1 MLKDML
7 KEWLLTFLTIKYIAP
22 IKSAIEEVSPIV
34 PAVFPINILIK
45 SKLSPFFK
53 IASGVDEVIPS
64 NTKFVILPVK
74 EINKKHLAANAGF
87 IKFCP
92 SPPNSCFTIK
102 IAKILPRIGSH
113 HGTEAGRF
121 KASSNPVT
129 AALQSE
135 IVTFL

>member
-1 MLKDML
+1 MVTLI
-7 KEWLLTFLTIKYIAP
+7 TFLTVKYIAP
-22 IKSAIEEVSPIV
+22 IKSAIAEVSPIV

-92 SPPNSCFTIK
+92 NPP
-102 IAKILPRIGSH
+102 
-113 HGTEAGRF
+113 
-121 KASSNPVT
+121 
-129 AALQSE
+129 
-135 IVTFL
+135 